1 GAIIPLLSRKACYR
15 LARFVGALAAIL
27 DRHGRKVAL
36 ANLWFVFGNE
46 ISDDRRDQIVRE
58 TYQHFARTM
67 IDLLWSPR
75 LTKENFSR
83 YVEME
88 NLDLWLDALKPGKPV
103 VFGCY

>member
-1 GAIIPLLSRKACYR
+1 
-15 LARFVGALAAIL
+15 
-27 DRHGRKVAL
+27 
-36 ANLWFVFGNE
+36 
-46 ISDDRRDQIVRE
+46 
-58 TYQHFARTM
+58 M

-103 VFGCY
+103 VFGSGSRRSREIVQASCGNHPRTVNDSREERYERDDI